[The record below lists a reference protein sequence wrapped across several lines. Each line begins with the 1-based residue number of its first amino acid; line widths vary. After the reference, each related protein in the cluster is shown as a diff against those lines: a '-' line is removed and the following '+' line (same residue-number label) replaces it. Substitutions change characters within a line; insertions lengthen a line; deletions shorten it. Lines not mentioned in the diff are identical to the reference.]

1 MLHDEL
7 KNLNKYPFHMPGH
20 KRNGKFGIA
29 GSDID
34 ITEIVG
40 FDDLHE
46 PKGTIAQVEEI
57 YQKLYNSKSSVLL
70 VNGSTVGILAAVFAM
85 THYGD
90 KVIVAA
96 NCHKSVYN
104 ACALRKLKTIIAN
117 PRFDGVNGI
126 YTRLTQDEVDRVI
139 KLHPDAKLLI
149 FTSPTYEGYTS
160 EIKTDLPVIVDAA
173 HGAHLPFF
181 EETLKYPKGN
191 IVISSLHKTLP
202 ALTQTA
208 IANIYDTN
216 YIRPFRHY
224 IDTFETS
231 SPSYVLMN
239 SASICA
245 EFLNNRAEEFQTL
258 QTALRQFYRMTELK
272 HLKLLISDDISKIN
286 ISTAGTNISGI
297 ELGNILRNEYGF
309 ECEAANLRHVIL
321 MATVGDDFTVYE
333 KLSGVLKEIDG
344 RLKSTVIKPIP
355 CRIFNDEEYDFS
367 LEPADSEFVELNK
380 SNGRICA
387 EFVYAY
393 PPGIPILFPNAL
405 ITSETIH
412 MISDLM
418 NHGVNL
424 TSTGKLLPRS
434 ILTKK
439 E

>member
-7 KNLNKYPFHMPGH
+7 KYLNKYPFHMPGH

-57 YQKLYNSKSSVLL
+57 CQKLYKSKSSVLL

-126 YTRLTQDEVDRVI
+126 YTRLTQYEVDRVI

-149 FTSPTYEGYTS
+149 FTSPTYEGYIS

-181 EETLKYPKGN
+181 EETLKYRKGN

-245 EFLNNRAEEFQTL
+245 KFLNNRTDEFQTL
-258 QTALRQFYRMTELK
+258 QTALRQFYRMTELR

>member
-20 KRNGKFGIA
+20 KRNGTFGIA

-57 YQKLYNSKSSVLL
+57 YQKLYKSKSSVLL

-126 YTRLTQDEVDRVI
+126 YTRLTQNEVDRVI

-149 FTSPTYEGYTS
+149 FTSPTYEGYIS

-173 HGAHLPFF
+173 HGAHFPFF

-245 EFLNNRAEEFQTL
+245 KFLNNRTDEFQTL
-258 QTALRQFYRMTELK
+258 QTALRQFYRMTELR

-412 MISDLM
+412 MIADLM
-418 NHGVNL
+418 HNGVNL